1 MNCKK
6 DIRIK
11 IHGEAHVVKTNLIV
25 MPCCDLIN
33 TPYTLLLL

>member
-11 IHGEAHVVKTNLIV
+11 IHGEARVVKTNLIA
-25 MPCCDLIN
+25 MPCDLIN